1 MCKWNY
7 IKPLAFVLL
16 LTVLYAFSFIIID
29 FIDTPVSD
37 ISDYFIIGMKCVFVV
52 IATFILLYFISINK
66 YIFAVFFPLLTVS
79 CTALAY
85 YRLTL
90 HIQLTQMVLDLAVV
104 NDMRTSWEAIS
115 WLLIFYLLLAL
126 IMSIAIVIYRFK
138 YIIFKYTW
146 IQFVVCFGVLLIM
159 DSIWQISL
167 PLSRYVPYSIYY
179 SVKGYF
185 KNRKIIAE
193 ERPAFSKP
201 AVCKS
206 DSLTV
211 VFVLGESLNAKNMQ
225 INGYKR
231 PTTPY
236 LMKEKNVVSLP
247 HIYSEYGYTHES
259 VPYILTRASH
269 KAPDLGY
276 KERSF
281 ISILKKAGYQ
291 TTWLANQESIVTYS
305 YFMNECQYMKMNTL
319 LKIYNC
325 LKYEWPSV
333 EVDPTIAKDAVK
345 PIERML
351 ELS

>member
-1 MCKWNY
+1 M
-7 IKPLAFVLL
+7 
-16 LTVLYAFSFIIID
+16 
-29 FIDTPVSD
+29 
-37 ISDYFIIGMKCVFVV
+37 
-52 IATFILLYFISINK
+52 
-66 YIFAVFFPLLTVS
+66 
-79 CTALAY
+79 
-85 YRLTL
+85 
-90 HIQLTQMVLDLAVV
+90 
-104 NDMRTSWEAIS
+104 
-115 WLLIFYLLLAL
+115 
-126 IMSIAIVIYRFK
+126 
-138 YIIFKYTW
+138 
-146 IQFVVCFGVLLIM
+146 
-159 DSIWQISL
+159 
-167 PLSRYVPYSIYY
+167 
-179 SVKGYF
+179 
-185 KNRKIIAE
+185 
-193 ERPAFSKP
+193 
-201 AVCKS
+201 
-206 DSLTV
+206 